1 MREIAGLNV
10 IVTGASGGIG
20 SCVCRKLAERG
31 ANLALA
37 SNDADALT
45 ALTSEL
51 TAQINE
57 PTAKLTAKTEII
69 SGVVDVRF
77 ESDVESF
84 MHRAV
89 ERFGSPDILL
99 NLAGLSIPTK
109 ITELDV
115 NDYELMLDVNLKGSL
130 LASKYFA
137 RAVDSERGGLIVNI
151 GSMAAKRA
159 NANAP
164 LYCTAKAAVNML
176 SAGMQQQFKE
186 MNIRVTTLNPGGAD
200 TPFWGNRPVNRAK
213 LLRPDD
219 IADVIVFVLEC
230 DSRIAF
236 SELNFESF
244 LSL

>member
-10 IVTGASGGIG
+10 IITGASGGIG

-37 SNDADALT
+37 SNDAEAL
-45 ALTSEL
+45 ASLADEL
-51 TAQINE
+51 SAR
-57 PTAKLTAKTEII
+57 TEII
-69 SGVVDVRF
+69 SGVVDVRS
-77 ESDVESF
+77 EADIESF
-84 MHRAV
+84 THRTV
-89 ERFGSPDILL
+89 ERFGAPDILL
-99 NLAGLSIPTK
+99 SLAGLSIPTK
-109 ITELDV
+109 ITEL
-115 NDYELMLDVNLKGSL
+115 NIADYELMLDVNLKGSL

-137 RAVDSERGGLIVNI
+137 RAVDCERGGLIVNI

-200 TPFWGNRPVNRAK
+200 TPFWGNRPVDRAK

>member
-20 SCVCRKLAERG
+20 SCVCRKLAGMG
-31 ANLALA
+31 ANLTLA
-37 SNDADALT
+37 SNDAEAL
-45 ALTSEL
+45 ASLADELSE
-51 TAQINE
+51 
-57 PTAKLTAKTEII
+57 KTEII
-69 SGVVDVRF
+69 SGVVDVRS
-77 ESDVESF
+77 ETDVESF
-84 MHRAV
+84 TRRAA
-89 ERFGSPDILL
+89 ERFGALDCLL

-109 ITELDV
+109 ITEL
-115 NDYELMLDVNLKGSL
+115 NIADYELMLDVNLKGSL

-137 RAVDSERGGLIVNI
+137 RAVDCERGGLIVNI

-186 MNIRVTTLNPGGAD
+186 QNIRVTTLNPGGAD

-213 LLRPDD
+213 LLHPDD

>member
-37 SNDADALT
+37 SNDAEAL
-45 ALTSEL
+45 ASLADEL
-51 TAQINE
+51 SAR
-57 PTAKLTAKTEII
+57 TEVI
-69 SGVVDVRF
+69 SGVVDVRS
-77 ESDVESF
+77 EADIESF
-84 MHRAV
+84 THRAV
-89 ERFGSPDILL
+89 ERFGAPDILL

-109 ITELDV
+109 ITEL
-115 NDYELMLDVNLKGSL
+115 NIADYELMLDVNLKGSL
-130 LASKYFA
+130 LTSKYFA
-137 RAVDSERGGLIVNI
+137 HAVDSERGGLIVNI

-186 MNIRVTTLNPGGAD
+186 QNIRVTTLNPGGAD

>member
-1 MREIAGLNV
+1 MRKIAGLNV

-37 SNDADALT
+37 SNDNEALASLAD
-45 ALTSEL
+45 EL
-51 TAQINE
+51 SAR
-57 PTAKLTAKTEII
+57 TEII

-77 ESDVESF
+77 EADVESF
-84 MHRAV
+84 IHRAV
-89 ERFGSPDILL
+89 ERFGAPDILL

-109 ITELDV
+109 IAELNV
-115 NDYELMLDVNLKGSL
+115 ADYELMFDVNLKGSL
-130 LASKYFA
+130 LASKDFA
-137 RAVDSERGGLIVNI
+137 RAVDCERGGLIVNI

-213 LLRPDD
+213 LLHPDD

>member
-1 MREIAGLNV
+1 MRKIAGLNV
-10 IVTGASGGIG
+10 IVTGANGGIG
-20 SCVCRKLAERG
+20 SCVCRKLADRG

-37 SNDADALT
+37 SNDADAL
-45 ALTSEL
+45 ASLADEL
-51 TAQINE
+51 SAR
-57 PTAKLTAKTEII
+57 TEII
-69 SGVVDVRF
+69 SGVVDVSS
-77 ESDVESF
+77 EADIESF
-84 MHRAV
+84 TRRAV
-89 ERFGSPDILL
+89 ERFGAPDCLL

-109 ITELDV
+109 IAELNV
-115 NDYELMLDVNLKGSL
+115 ADYELMLDVNLKGSL
-130 LASKYFA
+130 LMSKYFA

-186 MNIRVTTLNPGGAD
+186 QNIRVTTLNPGGAD

>member
-1 MREIAGLNV
+1 MRKIAGLNV

-20 SCVCRKLAERG
+20 SCVCHKLAERG

-37 SNDADALT
+37 SNDAEAL
-45 ALTSEL
+45 ASLADEL
-51 TAQINE
+51 SAR
-57 PTAKLTAKTEII
+57 TEII
-69 SGVVDVRF
+69 SGVVDVRS
-77 ESDVESF
+77 EADIESF
-84 MHRAV
+84 THRV
-89 ERFGSPDILL
+89 IERFGAPDCLL

-109 ITELDV
+109 ITELNV
-115 NDYELMLDVNLKGSL
+115 ADYELMLDVNLKGSL
-130 LASKYFA
+130 LMSKHFA

-219 IADVIVFVLEC
+219 IADVIIFVLEC
-230 DSRIAF
+230 ESRIAF

>member
-1 MREIAGLNV
+1 MRKIAGLNV

-37 SNDADALT
+37 SNDAEAL
-45 ALTSEL
+45 ALLADEL
-51 TAQINE
+51 SAR
-57 PTAKLTAKTEII
+57 TEII
-69 SGVVDVRF
+69 SGVVDVRS
-77 ESDVESF
+77 EADIESF
-84 MHRAV
+84 THRAV
-89 ERFGSPDILL
+89 ERFGAPDILL

-109 ITELDV
+109 ITEL
-115 NDYELMLDVNLKGSL
+115 NIADYELMLDVNLKGSL

>member
-10 IVTGASGGIG
+10 IITGASGGIG

-37 SNDADALT
+37 SNDAEAL
-45 ALTSEL
+45 ASLADEL
-51 TAQINE
+51 SAR
-57 PTAKLTAKTEII
+57 TEII
-69 SGVVDVRF
+69 SGVVDVRS
-77 ESDVESF
+77 EADIESF
-84 MHRAV
+84 TRRAV
-89 ERFGSPDILL
+89 ERFVAPDCLL

-109 ITELDV
+109 ITELNV
-115 NDYELMLDVNLKGSL
+115 ADYELMLDVNLKGSL
-130 LASKYFA
+130 LMSKHFA

>member
-1 MREIAGLNV
+1 MRKIAGLNV
-10 IVTGASGGIG
+10 IVTGANGGIG
-20 SCVCRKLAERG
+20 SCVCRKLADRG

-37 SNDADALT
+37 SNDADAL
-45 ALTSEL
+45 ASLADEL
-51 TAQINE
+51 SAR
-57 PTAKLTAKTEII
+57 TEII
-69 SGVVDVRF
+69 SGVVDVSS
-77 ESDVESF
+77 EADIESF
-84 MHRAV
+84 TRRAV
-89 ERFGSPDILL
+89 ERFGAPDCLL

-109 ITELDV
+109 IAELNV
-115 NDYELMLDVNLKGSL
+115 ADYELMLDVNLKGSL
-130 LASKYFA
+130 LMSKYFA

-186 MNIRVTTLNPGGAD
+186 QNIRVTTLNPGGAD

-244 LSL
+244 LSYEAKGA